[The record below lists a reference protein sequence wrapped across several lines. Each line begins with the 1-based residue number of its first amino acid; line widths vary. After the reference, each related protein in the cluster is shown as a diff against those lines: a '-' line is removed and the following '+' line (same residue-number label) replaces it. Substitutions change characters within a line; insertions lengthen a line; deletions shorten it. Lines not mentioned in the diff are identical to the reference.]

1 MISKNI
7 NGKETFEVAE
17 IQLIYKSKIKLSL
30 RPQINNPHVAVSILR
45 KYWDKDKIDFIE
57 QFKVLLLNPAKKFV
71 GMYEVSSGSTRGTT
85 CEPKLVFVAALKANA
100 SGIIIAHNHPAGSL
114 KPSVADIALTAEFQQ
129 WGKILQIP
137 VLDHIILTSESYLSF
152 GNEGLL

>member
-1 MISKNI
+1 MITKNKSRNQI
-7 NGKETFEVAE
+7 FDVAE
-17 IQLIYKSKIKLSL
+17 IQLVYKSRTKLSL
-30 RPQINNPHVAVSILR
+30 RPQINNPSVAVSILR

-57 QFKVLLLNPAKKFV
+57 QFKVLLLNPAKRFV

-85 CEPKLVFVAALKANA
+85 CDPKLVFVAALKANA

-114 KPSVADIALTAEFQQ
+114 KPSVADITLTTEFQQ
-129 WGKILQIP
+129 WGELLQIP
-137 VLDHIILTSESYLSF
+137 VLDHIILTSESYLSL